1 MSGAC
6 GKGTRSARTGT
17 RHGCDPHVC
26 AGKEP
31 GSSAITQVPL
41 ITEPSLQLL
50 KSFLK

>member
-1 MSGAC
+1 MEKAPGLPELEP
-6 GKGTRSARTGT
+6 GTAVTL
-17 RHGCDPHVC
+17 VC

-41 ITEPSLQLL
+41 TTEPSLQLL

>member
-1 MSGAC
+1 MEKAPGLPELEP
-6 GKGTRSARTGT
+6 GTAVS
-17 RHGCDPHVC
+17 PHVC

-41 ITEPSLQLL
+41 TTEPSLQLL